1 VRGIVQARKR
11 KKFDMKAGGSRFVIS
26 LIIGTSNGP
35 VTVER
40 WSDNALPSYTP
51 VVGNTVDMPVRIQH
65 YTTARGSG
73 VRLVWGQDDSG
84 DQF

>member
-1 VRGIVQARKR
+1 VRS
-11 KKFDMKAGGSRFVIS
+11 KAERFRSRFVIS

-35 VTVER
+35 VVVER
-40 WSDNALPSYTP
+40 WSDNALPSDTP
-51 VVGNTVDMPVRIQH
+51 VVGNAVDMPVRIQH